1 MVDGIRIDDLT
12 PTAVPGLL
20 HEFPA
25 MKDGLT
31 VKLSLAQ
38 VQALLLTG
46 ANNVAHALKDLSN
59 TVGPRGKITPLV
71 VTAGADYNNFAENGF
86 WSIEPGASNAPEP
99 TGYYLLE
106 ARVSHS
112 PSTFLTQYAYAYGSD
127 SAVDSRAYKRELNA
141 GVWSAWYRVRENEA
155 ELDARYMRSEPGDL
169 VLTWKASAPAGCFK
183 ANGAAVAIATY
194 GALDAAIYCGNTLNP
209 TAAWGYRCTNPAN
222 PTGTRSTAGTHI
234 VLPDAR
240 GEFLRGWI
248 DDRTLSPETGRNQF
262 TLELDAFQDHVHQM
276 SRSSSINLAG
286 GGSSDVY
293 RSGSEYLNGL
303 AVATGAGYRTAAET
317 RPRNLT
323 PLICIRYAY

>member
-1 MVDGIRIDDLT
+1 MAEGIRIDDLT

-31 VKLSLAQ
+31 VKLTLAQ
-38 VQALLLTG
+38 VQALVATG
-46 ANNVAHALKDLSN
+46 ADNVALALKDLSN
-59 TVGPRGKITPLV
+59 TVGPRGRVGQIL
-71 VTAGADYNNFAENGF
+71 TAAANYNDLQEIGI
-86 WSIEPGASNAPEP
+86 WTIPPGGTNAPEALAAYTVRVETST
-99 TGYYLLE
+99 TGYII
-106 ARVSHS
+106 
-112 PSTFLTQYAYAYGSD
+112 QYARAHELDAPAD
-127 SAVDSRAYKRELNA
+127 SKLYRREYN
-141 GVWSAWYRVRENEA
+141 GGWTSWVRVRETEA
-155 ELDARYMRSEPGDL
+155 ELDARYIKSEPGDL
-169 VLTWKASAPAGCFK
+169 VMTWKATAPAGCFK

-222 PTGTRSTAGTHI
+222 PTGTRSTAGTYI

>member
-1 MVDGIRIDDLT
+1 MAEGIRIDDLT

-31 VKLSLAQ
+31 VKLTLAQ
-38 VQALLLTG
+38 VQALMLTG
-46 ANNVAHALKDLSN
+46 ANNVGLALKDLSN
-59 TVGPRGKITPLV
+59 AVGPRGKY
-71 VTAGADYNNFAENGF
+71 ADSASPNADLDTRLENGL
-86 WSIEPGASNAPEP
+86 WVVGTTAPNSPIPGSW
-99 TGYYLLE
+99 GLLRVE
-106 ARVSHS
+106 ADGLGSGA
-112 PSTFLTQYAYAYGSD
+112 TQYLCSYLNDQASD
-127 SAVDSRAYKRELNA
+127 SKVYKRENNA
-141 GVWSAWYRVRENEA
+141 GVWGSWYRVRENEA

-222 PTGTRSTAGTHI
+222 PTGSRSTAGTHI

-248 DDRTLSPETGRNQF
+248 DDRTLLPETGRNQF
-262 TLELDAFQDHVHQM
+262 TLELDAFQDHLHQM

-303 AVATGAGYRTAAET
+303 SVATGAGYRTAAET